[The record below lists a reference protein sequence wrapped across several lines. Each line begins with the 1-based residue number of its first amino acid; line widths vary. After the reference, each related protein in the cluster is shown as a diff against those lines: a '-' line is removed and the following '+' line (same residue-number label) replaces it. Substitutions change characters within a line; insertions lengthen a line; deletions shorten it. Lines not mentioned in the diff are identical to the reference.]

1 MCALFFSKN
10 VEMSYCDSSSVLL
23 LLKKLIFACVLYNNG
38 QEKSILEYKLE
49 MAGIAEILVAVL
61 KGSSDK
67 RQYDKKQHDKRQYD
81 KRQQDKRQH
90 DKKQHAKRQQ

>member
-1 MCALFFSKN
+1 MAYDLPTPLPHCPRVLWMHPSLFSP
-10 VEMSYCDSSSVLL
+10 SYSLLIRLREKDLL
-23 LLKKLIFACVLYNNG
+23 LIF
-38 QEKSILEYKLE
+38 S
-49 MAGIAEILVAVL
+49 VAVL